1 MNPKQRMCDEIVT
14 HFCHA
19 SQMGFGDHLCKLAT
33 HGYEG
38 IELRCRYNPEDPDAE
53 PSNWGRHLT
62 DVSPD
67 NIAAKAAQIR
77 DLSQQTGVRV
87 CALAPNFTCDQTEI
101 IDKIFNGALAI
112 DPDNPPLIRIG
123 AQRHDRSRPYLPQF
137 LDARAGFAHL
147 VERAHDCGVKIIYE
161 IHVGTIAVSASRA
174 IELLNNFDPNHIGA
188 IFDVPNMIRVG
199 LEDSKMG
206 LELLGPYLAH
216 VHIGNATPVQTQRD
230 ATGSMHWQWGFLR
243 PARRHGRYPPNRPR
257 PQGRGV
263 SGLHLARRIWPG
275 RRRREDQRRRGV
287 FEGVDGVG
295 PPAQPPSVRR
305 KTEDGSLATS
315 GVQLP

>member
-1 MNPKQRMCDEIVT
+1 MKLSLTSVMLPRWDLET
-14 HFCHA
+14 TFA
-19 SQMGFGDHLCKLAT
+19 KLAT

-67 NIAAKAAQIR
+67 NIADKAAQIR

-123 AQRHDRSRPYLPQF
+123 AQRHDRFRPYLPQF

-147 VERAHDCGVKIIYE
+147 VERACDCGVKIIYE

-230 ATGSMHWQWGFLR
+230 ATGSMHWQWDFCDLR
-243 PARRHGRYPPNRPR
+243 EGMADI
-257 PQGRGV
+257 PQIIQDLKDVGYQGYISLEEFGPGDDEKKI
-263 SGLHLARRIWPG
+263 SG
-275 RRRREDQRRRGV
+275 
-287 FEGVDGVG
+287 EGAYLKELMG
-295 PPAQPPSVRR
+295 
-305 KTEDGSLATS
+305 
-315 GVQLP
+315 

>member
-1 MNPKQRMCDEIVT
+1 MKLSLTSVMLPRWDLET
-14 HFCHA
+14 TFA
-19 SQMGFGDHLCKLAT
+19 KLAA

-38 IELRCRYNPEDPDAE
+38 IELRCRYNPEDPNAE

-101 IDKIFNGALAI
+101 IDKIFKGALAI
-112 DPDNPPLIRIG
+112 DPDDPPLIRIG

-137 LDARAGFAHL
+137 LDARMGFAHL

-188 IFDVPNMIRVG
+188 IFDVPNMVRVG

-230 ATGSMHWQWGFLR
+230 ATGSMHWQWDFCDLR
-243 PARRHGRYPPNRPR
+243 EGMADI
-257 PQGRGV
+257 PQIIQDLKDVGYQGYI
-263 SGLHLARRIWPG
+263 SLEEFGPG
-275 RRRREDQRRRGV
+275 DDEEKISN
-287 FEGVDGVG
+287 EGAYLKELIG
-295 PPAQPPSVRR
+295 
-305 KTEDGSLATS
+305 
-315 GVQLP
+315 

>member
-1 MNPKQRMCDEIVT
+1 MKLSLTSVMLPRWDLET
-14 HFCHA
+14 TFA
-19 SQMGFGDHLCKLAT
+19 KLAA

-67 NIAAKAAQIR
+67 NIADKAAQIR

-137 LDARAGFAHL
+137 LDARTGFAHL
-147 VERAHDCGVKIIYE
+147 VERARDCGIKIIYE

-230 ATGSMHWQWGFLR
+230 ATGSMHWQWDFCDLR
-243 PARRHGRYPPNRPR
+243 EGMADI
-257 PQGRGV
+257 PQIVQDLKDVGYQGYISLEEFGPGDDEKKI
-263 SGLHLARRIWPG
+263 SG
-275 RRRREDQRRRGV
+275 
-287 FEGVDGVG
+287 EGAYLKELIG
-295 PPAQPPSVRR
+295 
-305 KTEDGSLATS
+305 
-315 GVQLP
+315 